1 MIVKG
6 NAMVNRAILL
16 REAKANRWKMA
27 SVIHGTNKPYKENVT
42 ALFEHY
48 ASKNLLSES
57 GKA

>member
-1 MIVKG
+1 
-6 NAMVNRAILL
+6 MVNRAILL

>member
-6 NAMVNRAILL
+6 NAMVNTAILL
-16 REAKANRWKMA
+16 REAKANWRKMA
-27 SVIHGTNKPYKENVT
+27 SVIHGTNKPYKEDVA

-48 ASKNLLSES
+48 AGKNVLSES